1 MNLLTGQLDNH
12 WQETQEKKLVSG
24 EERLV
29 AKTLEGEGSPN
40 FVPVWQEMDLLQ
52 SAAGGVESGTLSTL
66 TLSPGEF
73 STTYWEKEL

>member
-1 MNLLTGQLDNH
+1 MVGKRH
-12 WQETQEKKLVSG
+12 KRKRPVSG

-40 FVPVWQEMDLLQ
+40 FVPVGQELELLQ
-52 SAAGGVESGTLSTL
+52 SAECAVESGRLSIL
-66 TLSPGEF
+66 TLSPGGF